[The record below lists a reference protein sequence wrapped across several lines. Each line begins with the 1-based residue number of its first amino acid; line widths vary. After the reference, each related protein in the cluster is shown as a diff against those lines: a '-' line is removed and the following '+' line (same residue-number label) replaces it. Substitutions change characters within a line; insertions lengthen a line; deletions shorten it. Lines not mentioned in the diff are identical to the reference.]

1 MEMLRGV
8 LEEELANSRRRIF
21 AFMKALKELLK
32 GSLHEKEIHGKK
44 YFYRV
49 CWNPKAKRN
58 VFELLSEKPS
68 EGVIAS
74 YEKAKAKR
82 ASYRNQVRILK
93 LQVQFLERVLRARE
107 FRIAEACSKKAA

>member
-1 MEMLRGV
+1 MKMLKGV
-8 LEEELANSRRRIF
+8 LEEELANSKRRIS
-21 AFMKALKELLK
+21 AFMKALKELPK
-32 GSLHEKEIHGKK
+32 GSLHEKEINNRK

-49 CWNPKAKRN
+49 YWNPKAKKN

-68 EGVIAS
+68 EKAIDS

-82 ASYRNQVRILK
+82 ASYKNQIRILK

-107 FRIAEACSKKAA
+107 FRIAEECSKKAA